1 MRENP
6 HCPDSQKSY
15 LAYQENHIYPF
26 SYKRMQ
32 RHLIQRVSFI
42 ILVGCFLHFTSW
54 SQARASSIETFVESK
69 TTSKE
74 QSRQQIKQME
84 MKLHTI
90 EAIYNQYP
98 DSALSLCHAIFNKS
112 KNMNFPDGM
121 ASALLWM
128 SSIHIAKGGPP
139 EALKYLRKALPYCQQ
154 AIHVKGSL
162 LTLWNN
168 NMAGAFSVQGIYDSA
183 MLYYYQALTTA
194 LKYNSKDYRQL
205 AIMYNNM
212 GSVHYVLKQYD
223 NALPY
228 LEKAR
233 LLGIAKQL
241 KAQLAETYINFA
253 SIFIV
258 KEQLDS
264 ARQYLENLRGLN
276 TSISDKIQEQLHYLN
291 GIIYL
296 KQKQPAKAVP
306 LFKEALALSEYDI
319 RNKINNTAA
328 LGTAYLLS
336 KQYPKAM
343 QYYLT
348 AISLSEQSSIGGRSL
363 VEIYSNL
370 SETYD
375 SAKDYRNAYRYKFIA
390 AALQDSISAMENT
403 QSLNKLENLFQH
415 AEKDKEL
422 TAKKLQLVLAE
433 ASLRN
438 RNLWIAGIGTGTLI
452 LLTIAIMLSQKQR
465 LQLQRAKTTKQ
476 QQQVEQLKA
485 VIDGEEKERSRI
497 GRQLHDDIMVQLS
510 IVKMSMEALPMEYPG
525 IKDVQSYKNIVQQ
538 VQHTSRQ
545 LRQTAHNLMPD
556 ALLEEGLISAV
567 LYFCRNIEQMTGIH
581 ILFQHY
587 GSIPLL
593 SSDLEISIYRII
605 QELMQNVIKH
615 AEATNALVQLNY
627 LEGILSITVE
637 DNGVG
642 MKEQENN
649 TEENKMGLRSI
660 RTRLKAMGGTM
671 EVHRCT
677 PHGTSVNIELS
688 V

>member
-1 MRENP
+1 
-6 HCPDSQKSY
+6 
-15 LAYQENHIYPF
+15 
-26 SYKRMQ
+26 MQ
-32 RHLIQRVSFI
+32 QHLIQRISFI

-54 SQARASSIETFVESK
+54 SQARSSYIETHVEKKTPSK
-69 TTSKE
+69 NKD
-74 QSRQQIKQME
+74 QQLAQLE
-84 MKLHTI
+84 VKLRII
-90 EAIYNQYP
+90 EAIYTQYP
-98 DSALSLCHAIFNKS
+98 DSALALSYAVFNAS
-112 KNMNFPDGM
+112 KKMDFPDGM
-121 ASALLWM
+121 ASALIWM
-128 SSIHIAKGGPP
+128 GSIHIAKGGPH
-139 EALKYLRKALPYCQQ
+139 EALKYLRKALPYCNQ
-154 AIHVKGSL
+154 AINVKEGL
-162 LTLWNN
+162 FLVWNN
-168 NMAGAFSVQGIYDSA
+168 DMAAAFSIQGAYDSA
-183 MLYYYQALTTA
+183 MVYYYQALQRA
-194 LKYNSKDYRQL
+194 LKYNSKDYAQL
-205 AIMYNNM
+205 AILYNNM
-212 GSVHYVLKQYD
+212 GSIHYVLKQYD
-223 NALPY
+223 DALPY
-228 LEKAR
+228 LEKAQH
-233 LLGIAKQL
+233 LGISKQL
-241 KAQLAETYINFA
+241 KPQLTETYITLA

-258 KEQLDS
+258 RDQLDS
-264 ARQYLENLRGLN
+264 ARQYLENISRLN
-276 TSISDKIQEQLHYLN
+276 TTITDKIQEQLHYLN

-296 KQKQPAKAVP
+296 KEKQPAKAIP
-306 LFKEALALSEYDI
+306 LFKEALALSENNI
-319 RNKINNTAA
+319 RSKIANISV
-328 LGTAYLLS
+328 LGSAYLLS
-336 KQYPKAM
+336 KNYKSAV
-343 QYYLT
+343 QYYQE
-348 AISLSEQSSIGGRSL
+348 AAKLSEQFGIGGRSL
-363 VEIYSNL
+363 VEIYGNL

-403 QSLNKLENLFQH
+403 RSLNKLENLFQN

-438 RNLWIAGIGTGTLI
+438 RNLWIAGIGIGTLI

-525 IKDVQSYKNIVQQ
+525 IKDAQSYKNIVQQ

-567 LYFCRNIEQMTGIH
+567 LYFCRNIEQMTGIK

-587 GSIPLL
+587 GSIPSL
-593 SSDLEISIYRII
+593 SSDLQISIYRII

-642 MKEQENN
+642 MKEQDNI

-660 RTRLKAMGGTM
+660 RTRLKAIGGTM
-671 EVHRCT
+671 EIHPCT

>member
-1 MRENP
+1 
-6 HCPDSQKSY
+6 
-15 LAYQENHIYPF
+15 
-26 SYKRMQ
+26 MQ
-32 RHLIQRVSFI
+32 QHFIQRIFFI
-42 ILVGCFLHFTSW
+42 ILVGFLLHVTSW
-54 SQARASSIETFVESK
+54 SQTQSSSIETPLERK
-69 TTSKE
+69 TTSNNKD
-74 QSRQQIKQME
+74 QQIKQLE
-84 MKLHTI
+84 VKLHAI

-98 DSALSLCHAIFNKS
+98 DSALALSYTVFNTS
-112 KNMNFPDGM
+112 KQLNFPDGM
-121 ASALLWM
+121 ASAMLWM
-128 SSIHIAKGGPP
+128 GSIHIAKGGPQ
-139 EALKYLRKALPYCQQ
+139 EALKYLRKALPYCER
-154 AIHVKGSL
+154 AVNVKEAL
-162 LTLWNN
+162 IMLWNN
-168 NMAGAFSVQGIYDSA
+168 NMAAAFSIQGAYDSA
-183 MLYYYQALTTA
+183 MVYYYQALKA
-194 LKYNSKDYRQL
+194 SLKYNSKDYGQL
-205 AIMYNNM
+205 AILYNNM
-212 GSVHYVLKQYD
+212 GSIHYVLKQYD
-223 NALPY
+223 DALPY
-228 LEKAR
+228 LEKAKQ
-233 LLGIAKQL
+233 LGISRQL
-241 KAQLAETYINFA
+241 KPQLTETYITLA

-258 KEQLDS
+258 KKQTDS
-264 ARQYLENLRGLN
+264 AKQYLEKISKLN
-276 TSISDKIQEQLHYLN
+276 TTITDKIQEQLHYLN

-296 KQKQPAKAVP
+296 MQKQPAKAVP
-306 LFKEALALSEYDI
+306 LFEQALILSEYNI
-319 RNKINNTAA
+319 RNKINNTAS
-328 LGTAYLLS
+328 LGTAHLMS
-336 KQYPKAM
+336 KRYQKAI

-348 AISLSEQSSIGGRSL
+348 AIKLSEQSSIGGRSL
-363 VEIYSNL
+363 VEIYGNL
-370 SETYD
+370 SEAYD
-375 SAKDYRNAYRYKFIA
+375 SAQDYRNAYRYKFIA

-403 QSLNKLENLFQH
+403 RSQNKLENLFQN

-438 RNLWIAGIGTGTLI
+438 RNLWIAGIATGALI
-452 LLTIAIMLSQKQR
+452 LLTLAIMLSQKQR

-587 GSIPLL
+587 GSIPSL

-642 MKEQENN
+642 MKEQDNSI
-649 TEENKMGLRSI
+649 EENKMGLRSI

-671 EVHRCT
+671 EIHPCT

-688 V
+688 L

>member
-1 MRENP
+1 
-6 HCPDSQKSY
+6 
-15 LAYQENHIYPF
+15 
-26 SYKRMQ
+26 MQ
-32 RHLIQRVSFI
+32 RHLIQRISFI
-42 ILVGCFLHFTSW
+42 IFVGCLLHFTSW
-54 SQARASSIETFVESK
+54 SQAQSSFIETLVENK
-69 TTSKE
+69 TTSKK
-74 QSRQQIKQME
+74 QSREQLAQLEK
-84 MKLHTI
+84 KLHTI
-90 EAIYNQYP
+90 DAIYHQYP
-98 DSALSLCHAIFNKS
+98 DSALALSYAVFNTS
-112 KNMNFPDGM
+112 KQMDFPDGM
-121 ASALLWM
+121 ASALIWM
-128 SSIHIAKGGPP
+128 GTIHIEKGGPH
-139 EALKYLRKALPYCQQ
+139 EALKYLRKASPYCEQ
-154 AIHVKGSL
+154 AVNVKEIL
-162 LTLWNN
+162 LLVWSND
-168 NMAGAFSVQGIYDSA
+168 MAAAFSIQGAYDSA
-183 MLYYYQALTTA
+183 MVYYYQALKTA

-205 AIMYNNM
+205 AILYNNM
-212 GSVHYVLKQYD
+212 ASIHYILKQYSD
-223 NALPY
+223 ALPY
-228 LEKAR
+228 LEKAKH
-233 LLGIAKQL
+233 LGILKQL
-241 KAQLAETYINFA
+241 KPQLTETYITFA

-258 KEQLDS
+258 KDQLDS
-264 ARQYLENLRGLN
+264 ARQYLENITRLN
-276 TSISDKIQEQLHYLN
+276 TTITPKIQEQLHYLN

-296 KQKQPAKAVP
+296 KEKQPAKAIP
-306 LFKEALALSEYDI
+306 LFKEALMLSENNI
-319 RNKINNTAA
+319 RSKIANISV
-328 LGTAYLLS
+328 LGSAYLLLKNYKS
-336 KQYPKAM
+336 AV
-343 QYYLT
+343 QYYKE
-348 AISLSEQSSIGGRSL
+348 AAKLSVQSAIGGRSL
-363 VEIYSNL
+363 VEIYGNL
-370 SETYD
+370 AETYD

-403 QSLNKLENLFQH
+403 KSMNKLENLFQN

-422 TAKKLQLVLAE
+422 TTKKLQLVLAK

-438 RNLWIAGIGTGTLI
+438 RNLWIVGIGTGTLV

-567 LYFCRNIEQMTGIH
+567 LYFCRNIEQMTGIK

-587 GSIPLL
+587 GSIPVL

-615 AEATNALVQLNY
+615 AGATNALVQLNY

-642 MKEQENN
+642 MKEQDNN
-649 TEENKMGLRSI
+649 TEENKMGLKSI

-671 EVHRCT
+671 EIHPCT
-677 PHGTSVNIELS
+677 PHGTSINIELS

>member
-1 MRENP
+1 
-6 HCPDSQKSY
+6 
-15 LAYQENHIYPF
+15 
-26 SYKRMQ
+26 MQ
-32 RHLIQRVSFI
+32 QHLIQRVSFI
-42 ILVGCFLHFTSW
+42 ILVGCFLHFNSW
-54 SQARASSIETFVESK
+54 SQARSSFIETLLESK

-74 QSRQQIKQME
+74 QSREQIDQME
-84 MKLHTI
+84 AKLRTI
-90 EAIYNQYP
+90 EAIYTQYP
-98 DSALSLCHAIFNKS
+98 DSALALSYAVYNMS
-112 KNMNFPDGM
+112 KQMDFPDGI
-121 ASALLWM
+121 ASSLIWM
-128 SSIHIAKGGPP
+128 GSIHIAKGGPN
-139 EALKYLRKALPYCQQ
+139 EALKYLRKALPYCKQ
-154 AIHVKGSL
+154 AINVKESL
-162 LTLWNN
+162 LLVWNN
-168 NMAGAFSVQGIYDSA
+168 DMAAAFSIQGAYDSA
-183 MLYYYQALTTA
+183 MVYYYQALKTA
-194 LKYNSKDYRQL
+194 LKYNSKDYGQL
-205 AIMYNNM
+205 AILYNNM
-212 GSVHYVLKQYD
+212 GSIHYVLKQYED
-223 NALPY
+223 ALPY
-228 LEKAR
+228 LEKAKH
-233 LLGIAKQL
+233 LGISKQL
-241 KAQLAETYINFA
+241 KPQLTETYLTFA

-258 KEQLDS
+258 KDQLDS
-264 ARQYLENLRGLN
+264 ARQYLENITRLN
-276 TSISDKIQEQLHYLN
+276 TTISPKTQEQLYYLN

-296 KQKQPAKAVP
+296 KQKQPAKAIP
-306 LFKEALALSEYDI
+306 LFKEALVLSENNI
-319 RNKINNTAA
+319 RSKIANISV
-328 LGTAYLLS
+328 LGSAYLLL
-336 KQYPKAM
+336 KNHKNAI
-343 QYYLT
+343 QYYQE
-348 AISLSEQSSIGGRSL
+348 AARLSVQFGIGGRSL
-363 VEIYSNL
+363 VEIYGNL

-375 SAKDYRNAYRYKFIA
+375 SAKDYQNAYRYKFIA

-403 QSLNKLENLFQH
+403 RSMNKLENLFQN

-422 TAKKLQLVLAE
+422 TTKKLQLVLAQ

-538 VQHTSRQ
+538 VQDTSRQ

-567 LYFCRNIEQMTGIH
+567 LYFCRNIEQMTGIKM
-581 ILFQHY
+581 LFQHY

-642 MKEQENN
+642 MKEQDSNL
-649 TEENKMGLRSI
+649 EENKMGLRSI

-671 EVHRCT
+671 EIHPCT

-688 V
+688 I

>member
-1 MRENP
+1 
-6 HCPDSQKSY
+6 
-15 LAYQENHIYPF
+15 
-26 SYKRMQ
+26 MQ
-32 RHLIQRVSFI
+32 QHLIQRISFI
-42 ILVGCFLHFTSW
+42 ILVGCLLHFTSW
-54 SQARASSIETFVESK
+54 SQTRSSFIETLVESK
-69 TTSKE
+69 TTNKE
-74 QSRQQIKQME
+74 QSREQLAQLEK
-84 MKLHTI
+84 KLHTI
-90 EAIYNQYP
+90 DAIYHQQP
-98 DSALSLCHAIFNKS
+98 DSALALSYAVFNTS
-112 KNMNFPDGM
+112 KQMDFPDGM
-121 ASALLWM
+121 ASALIWM
-128 SSIHIAKGGPP
+128 GTIHIEKGGPH
-139 EALKYLRKALPYCQQ
+139 EALKYLRKAFPYCEQ
-154 AIHVKGSL
+154 AVNVKEVL
-162 LTLWNN
+162 LLVWSND
-168 NMAGAFSVQGIYDSA
+168 MAAAFSIQGAYDSA
-183 MLYYYQALTTA
+183 MVYYYQALKTA

-205 AIMYNNM
+205 AILYNNM
-212 GSVHYVLKQYD
+212 GSIHYILKQYSD
-223 NALPY
+223 ALPY

-233 LLGIAKQL
+233 HLGMSKQL
-241 KAQLAETYINFA
+241 KPQLTETYITFA

-258 KEQLDS
+258 KDQLDS
-264 ARQYLENLRGLN
+264 ARQYLENISRLN
-276 TSISDKIQEQLHYLN
+276 TTITPKIQEQLHYLN

-296 KQKQPAKAVP
+296 KQKQPAKAIP
-306 LFKEALALSEYDI
+306 LFKEALVLSENNI
-319 RNKINNTAA
+319 RNKINNISV
-328 LGTAYLLS
+328 LGSAYLLL
-336 KQYPKAM
+336 KNHKNAI
-343 QYYLT
+343 QYYKE
-348 AISLSEQSSIGGRSL
+348 AARLSEQTGIAGRSL
-363 VEIYSNL
+363 VEIYGNL
-370 SETYD
+370 AETYD

-403 QSLNKLENLFQH
+403 KSMNKLENLFQN

-422 TAKKLQLVLAE
+422 TTKKLQLVLAK

-510 IVKMSMEALPMEYPG
+510 IIKMSMEALPIEYPG
-525 IKDVQSYKNIVQQ
+525 IKDVQNYKNIVQQ

-567 LYFCRNIEQMTGIH
+567 LYFCRNIEQMTGIK

-605 QELMQNVIKH
+605 QELMQNTIKH

-642 MKEQENN
+642 MKEQDKN

-671 EVHRCT
+671 EIHPCT

>member
-1 MRENP
+1 
-6 HCPDSQKSY
+6 
-15 LAYQENHIYPF
+15 
-26 SYKRMQ
+26 MQ
-32 RHLIQRVSFI
+32 QHLIQRIFFI

-54 SQARASSIETFVESK
+54 SQARSSFIETLLEGK

-74 QSRQQIKQME
+74 QSREQME
-84 MKLHTI
+84 QMELKLHTI
-90 EAIYNQYP
+90 DAIYNQYP
-98 DSALSLCHAIFNKS
+98 DSALALSYAVFNMS
-112 KNMNFPDGM
+112 KQMDFPDGM
-121 ASALLWM
+121 ASALIWM
-128 SSIHIAKGGPP
+128 GSIHIAKGGPH
-139 EALKYLRKALPYCQQ
+139 EALKYLRKALPYCEQ
-154 AIHVKGSL
+154 AVNVKETL
-162 LTLWNN
+162 LLVWKND
-168 NMAGAFSVQGIYDSA
+168 MAAAFSIQGAYDSA
-183 MLYYYQALTTA
+183 MVYYYQALQTA
-194 LKYNSKDYRQL
+194 LKYNSKDYGQL
-205 AIMYNNM
+205 AVMYNNV
-212 GSVHYVLKQYD
+212 SSIHYVLKQYD
-223 NALPY
+223 DALPY
-228 LEKAR
+228 LEKAKQ
-233 LLGIAKQL
+233 LAISKQL
-241 KAQLAETYINFA
+241 KPQLTETYITLA

-258 KEQLDS
+258 KDQLDS
-264 ARQYLENLRGLN
+264 AKQYLENIGKLN
-276 TSISDKIQEQLHYLN
+276 TTITAKIQEQLHYLN

-296 KQKQPAKAVP
+296 KQKLPAKAIP
-306 LFKEALALSEYDI
+306 LFKEALVLSEYNI
-319 RNKINNTAA
+319 RNKINNTSA
-328 LGTAYLLS
+328 LGSAYLLLKNYKS
-336 KQYPKAM
+336 AV
-343 QYYLT
+343 QYYLE
-348 AISLSEQSSIGGRSL
+348 AAKLSAQSGIGGRSL
-363 VEIYSNL
+363 VEIYGNL

-403 QSLNKLENLFQH
+403 KSLNKLENLFQN

-422 TAKKLQLVLAE
+422 TTKKLQLVLAK

-510 IVKMSMEALPMEYPG
+510 IVKMSMEALPIEYPG

-567 LYFCRNIEQMTGIH
+567 LYFCRNIEQMTGIK

-637 DNGVG
+637 DNGIG
-642 MKEQENN
+642 MKEQDSNL
-649 TEENKMGLRSI
+649 EENKMGLRSI
-660 RTRLKAMGGTM
+660 RTRLKAMGGSM
-671 EVHRCT
+671 EIHPCT

>member
-1 MRENP
+1 ML
-6 HCPDSQKSY
+6 Q
-15 LAYQENHIYPF
+15 
-26 SYKRMQ
+26 
-32 RHLIQRVSFI
+32 HLIQRISFI
-42 ILVGCFLHFTSW
+42 VLVSCFLHLASW
-54 SQARASSIETFVESK
+54 SQTQPSSIETPLERK
-69 TTSKE
+69 TTSTEKD
-74 QSRQQIKQME
+74 RLIKQLE
-84 MKLHTI
+84 VKLLTI
-90 EAIYNQYP
+90 EAIYTQYP
-98 DSALSLCHAIFNKS
+98 DSALALSYIVLNSS
-112 KNMNFPDGM
+112 KRLDFPDGI
-121 ASALLWM
+121 ASALMWVG
-128 SSIHIAKGGPP
+128 SIHIAKGGPH
-139 EALKYLRKALPYCQQ
+139 EALKYLRKALPYCER
-154 AIHVKGSL
+154 AVNVKETL
-162 LTLWNN
+162 LLVWNN
-168 NMAGAFSVQGIYDSA
+168 NMAAAFSIQGAYDSA
-183 MLYYYQALTTA
+183 MVYYYQALQRA
-194 LKYNSKDYRQL
+194 LKYSSKDYRQL
-205 AIMYNNM
+205 AILYNNM
-212 GSVHYVLKQYD
+212 GSIHYVLKQYD
-223 NALPY
+223 DALPY
-228 LEKAR
+228 LEKAMH
-233 LLGIAKQL
+233 LGTTKQL
-241 KAQLAETYINFA
+241 KPQLTETYITLA
-253 SIFIV
+253 SISIV
-258 KEQLDS
+258 RDQLDS
-264 ARQYLENLRGLN
+264 ARRYLENISRLN
-276 TSISDKIQEQLHYLN
+276 TTITDKIQEQLHYLN

-296 KQKQPAKAVP
+296 KEKQPAKAIP
-306 LFKEALALSEYDI
+306 LFKEALVLSEHNI
-319 RNKINNTAA
+319 RNKINNTSI
-328 LGTAYLLS
+328 LGSAYLLS
-336 KQYPKAM
+336 KNYKSAI
-343 QYYLT
+343 QYYRE
-348 AISLSEQSSIGGRSL
+348 AMKLSEQFGIGGRSL
-363 VEIYSNL
+363 VEIYGNL

-375 SAKDYRNAYRYKFIA
+375 SAKDFRNAYRYKFIA

-403 QSLNKLENLFQH
+403 RSRNKLQNLFQN

-422 TAKKLQLVLAE
+422 TAKRLQLVLAE

-438 RNLWIAGIGTGTLI
+438 RNLWITGIGTGTLI

-567 LYFCRNIEQMTGIH
+567 LYFCRNIELMTGIK

-587 GSIPLL
+587 GIIPSL

-642 MKEQENN
+642 MKEQDNS

-660 RTRLKAMGGTM
+660 RTRLKAMAGSI
-671 EVHRCT
+671 EIHPCT

-688 V
+688 L